1 MRLLCG
7 SALLIT
13 GPTSI
18 EAQEDTTVQVM
29 TVVPGKPDTAAVGT
43 RPEPDVTDGA
53 VLVEGLAV
61 GICGTDRE
69 IIKDGS
75 GRTPPGRDEIV
86 LGHESLGRVL
96 EAPAGSGLAAGDLV
110 VGIVRRPDGCPT
122 CQRDQWDYC
131 RTGNYTEHGIK
142 EADGYGAQRWRAD
155 PKFLVR
161 IDPSLDHVG
170 VLLEPCSVV
179 AKAWAEID
187 LIRKR
192 CWDGA
197 KTALITGAGPIGLL
211 AALLAVQRGYDTHL
225 FDLATTGPKPELAAA
240 LGATYHTGNI
250 NDLPLRPDVVVEATG
265 VGDLVFD
272 LLDQTAPNSVVCL
285 SGINPG
291 SHTIPIPANLINRL
305 LVMGNGT
312 VFGTVNAGPQ
322 NYHQAA
328 EALANADRGW
338 LERLISRRVPLS
350 TWPDALKPD
359 PGDVKVVIDLQK

>member
-1 MRLLCG
+1 
-7 SALLIT
+7 
-13 GPTSI
+13 
-18 EAQEDTTVQVM
+18 VQVM
-29 TVVPGKPDTAAVGT
+29 TVEPGKPDTAAVAT
-43 RPEPDVTDGA
+43 RPEPDEHDGS

-69 IIKDGS
+69 IIRDGS
-75 GRTPPGRDEIV
+75 GRTPPGRGEIV

-96 EAPAGSGLAAGDLV
+96 DAPAGSGLAPGDLV
-110 VGIVRRPDGCPT
+110 VGIVRRPDDCPT
-122 CQRDQWDYC
+122 CRRDQWDYC
-131 RTGNYTEHGIK
+131 RTGRYTERGIK

-155 PKFLVR
+155 PHFLVR
-161 IDPSLDHVG
+161 LDPALDHVG

-187 LIRKR
+187 LIRQR

-240 LGATYHTGNI
+240 LGATYHTGTI

-305 LVMGNGT
+305 LVMGNGA
-312 VFGTVNAGPQ
+312 VFGTVNAGPA

-328 EALANADRGW
+328 EALANADRSW
-338 LERLISRRVPLS
+338 LERLITRRVPLS
-350 TWPDALKPD
+350 SWPDALKPD
-359 PGDVKVVIDLQK
+359 PGDVKVVIDLTR